1 MPGFIVFS
9 LLLSF
14 LVQSESPYLA
24 LLTSP
29 IALIL
34 GLIATATGLIGAL
47 LKKLPSTVWHDL
59 FAAGTLATWFAYWH
73 QIFND
78 DAPMFYFFPLYFA
91 LLTSVIA
98 LLFINRIEH
107 FDYESIVQLRFL
119 EKNARLDTPAIVAF
133 VLASVVI
140 TRHYMLYPIAMT
152 LFVVRYML
160 TRCLES
166 VGK

>member
-1 MPGFIVFS
+1 MPTFIVCS

-14 LVQSESPYLA
+14 LVQYESPYLD

-29 IALIL
+29 AVLAL
-34 GLIATATGLIGAL
+34 GLIATAASIIGAL
-47 LKKLPSTVWHDL
+47 LKKMPAVVWYDM
-59 FAAGTLATWFAYWH
+59 FAVGTLLTWFAYWH
-73 QIFND
+73 QVFND
-78 DAPMFYFFPLYFA
+78 DAPMFYFFPLYYT

-98 LLFINRIEH
+98 LLFINRAER
-107 FDYESIVQLRFL
+107 FDAESVQQLRFAD
-119 EKNARLDTPAIVAF
+119 KHTRLDTRAIVAF
-133 VLASVVI
+133 VLLSLVI

-160 TRCLES
+160 TRCLEL